1 MYGKVE
7 AEIKGAAGKG
17 IISSFYLQ
25 SDDLDEIDVVEIFG
39 SDPYEFQTNFSSRA
53 ILQLM
58 IGKIP

>member
-39 SDPYEFQTNFSSRA
+39 SDPYEFQTNFSSRKYHN
-53 ILQLM
+53 L
-58 IGKIP
+58 

>member
-39 SDPYEFQTNFSSRA
+39 SDPMNFKP
-53 ILQLM
+53 IFHQGQYYNL
-58 IGKIP
+58 